1 MHPSI
6 VASAIAAD
14 SLGYPG
20 AAAMIREQK
29 LSPREIARL
38 FACSASRDRGHV
50 VAVVLVAGATAR
62 FNAYRDAWD
71 SGCLERELAE
81 QALGTIDDAVFAS
94 LCKAASAIVGRHWS
108 EIAGKVPDGQKCRS
122 VTMPRRAEYSA

>member
-1 MHPSI
+1 MHPNI

-71 SGCLERELAE
+71 GGCIERELAE
-81 QALGTIDDAVFAS
+81 FLMAKSVAAS
-94 LCKAASAIVGRHWS
+94 LCRGEQNTA
-108 EIAGKVPDGQKCRS
+108 
-122 VTMPRRAEYSA
+122 PRPL